1 MAQTYGVNP
10 YAYGAQVFDTTP
22 YTKVF
27 LERQAKEQAK
37 QEALDKYFREQLVK
51 DVNTRGLRSKE
62 QALISQIANERRLF
76 ASDKRNLEALKR
88 GDLDALQRFYRYGS
102 DIQDVL
108 NGGLEIQNRA
118 KEINS
123 AIQKKKYGVTDR
135 FMQQELPAFMEEPRF
150 IYVNGELKDNPKFK
164 MLGVADIEENT
175 KPWDINDD
183 TRLRTYLTSGL
194 KESELGEPIY
204 RPLSTDK
211 DREQAYIRKGL
222 TNEAKRQF
230 EERALAAYNTDDR
243 FREKVIPSLPKEKYE
258 QLFDRAVRNY
268 AGAIADGANPE
279 QFVAVEYLKDNYMPQ
294 DREEAQGQAQLTRA
308 ARMKEYEKQQQL
320 QKKYSSSGGGSGKS
334 AAQFVKDI
342 KDIAEY
348 KKEGKIE
355 DMLMNMSAGNN
366 FDVDI
371 TGVVREGNKFKLK
384 FKEFYT
390 YVDNGGG
397 LKIKTKVPNPDEQE
411 VVIDFDDPQ
420 VYRRLGKIYQRF
432 TGSDAKMEKELI
444 SSPEF
449 DNPIANK
456 PKEENKTVK
465 YSVDGKI
472 YNIPL
477 SESVDFLKEFPK
489 AKKL

>member
-1 MAQTYGVNP
+1 
-10 YAYGAQVFDTTP
+10 
-22 YTKVF
+22 
-27 LERQAKEQAK
+27 
-37 QEALDKYFREQLVK
+37 
-51 DVNTRGLRSKE
+51 
-62 QALISQIANERRLF
+62 
-76 ASDKRNLEALKR
+76 
-88 GDLDALQRFYRYGS
+88 
-102 DIQDVL
+102 VL

-183 TRLRTYLTSGL
+183 TRLRTYLASGL
-194 KESELGEPIY
+194 KEAPLGEPVF
-204 RPLSTDK
+204 RPLTTDK
-211 DREQAYIRKGL
+211 DREQAYVKIGL

-230 EERALAAYNTDDR
+230 EEKALTAYNTDDR
-243 FREKVIPSLPKEKYE
+243 FREKVIEGLPKEKYL

-268 AGAIADGANPE
+268 AGAIADGADPK

-320 QKKYSSSGGGSGKS
+320 QQKYSSSTSGGSGKS
-334 AAQFVKDI
+334 ATQFVRRIMD
-342 KDIAEY
+342 AA
-348 KKEGKIE
+348 KKGKNEEIGN
-355 DMLMNMSAGNN
+355 LLTNMSAGNN

-371 TGVVREGNKFKLK
+371 TGVVREGNKYKLK
-384 FKEFYT
+384 FKQLFD
-390 YVDNGGG
+390 YVENQNG
-397 LKIKTKVPNPDEQE
+397 LRIKVKVPDPTEQDVE
-411 VVIDFDDPQ
+411 IDFSDPQ
-420 VYRRLGKIYQRF
+420 VYRKIGKIYQRF

-449 DNPIANK
+449 DNPIAGK
-456 PKEENKTVK
+456 PKEE
-465 YSVDGKI
+465 G
-472 YNIPL
+472 
-477 SESVDFLKEFPK
+477 
-489 AKKL
+489 KKLDGVTVTKDVFRKMTIPERQAFLQKGGKVK

>member
-62 QALISQIANERRLF
+62 QALISQIANERKLF

-118 KEINS
+118 KEISS

-320 QKKYSSSGGGSGKS
+320 QKKYSSSGSSGGRGQKDVETFITNIQDIESGKRKGDVVEELS
-334 AAQFVKDI
+334 KL
-342 KDIAEY
+342 K
-348 KKEGKIE
+348 G
-355 DMLMNMSAGNN
+355 GNN
-366 FDVDI
+366 FDYEI
-371 TGVVREGNKFKLK
+371 TDVSKQGNKYVLK
-384 FKEFYT
+384 YKQIFT
-390 YVDNGGG
+390 VGANG
-397 LKIKTKVPNPDEQE
+397 IKTEVPSPVEKSVE
-411 VVIDFDDPQ
+411 FDFKNDKDA
-420 VYRRLGKIYQRF
+420 YYKLLREYQRF
-432 TGSDAKMEKELI
+432 TGSDAKLEKSVI
-444 SSPEF
+444 SPAFS
-449 DNPIANK
+449 NK
-456 PKEENKTVK
+456 PKENNQAKP
-465 YSVDGKI
+465 SGVD
-472 YNIPL
+472 L
-477 SESVDFLKEFPK
+477 SSFDLT
-489 AKKL
+489 KKKK